1 MRVHQL
7 TFATLAVVAGLSLTA
22 CQNDGGAAQ
31 GSPSSSP
38 ASSAG
43 SASTGGETAG
53 GDSADA
59 GGAVPGKG
67 SSGSAGKSTTGGSG
81 SGSNTG
87 GKVAKCRTSGLKIT
101 ATDATVGGDKDKTVA
116 VELKNTGGSTC
127 AISGFAG
134 VDLKTKEGTLSA
146 KRTGEPVVPGTLK
159 SGESTYF
166 GIHYPTN
173 DTGGTGVRI
182 TGLVVTPPDETTSV
196 TLRWPGAA
204 SLPVTDGS
212 GKPVTVGPIG
222 SAGQGGAQ

>member
-1 MRVHQL
+1 MRVRKL
-7 TFATLAVVAGLSLTA
+7 TFAALAVAAGLSLTA
-22 CQNDGGAAQ
+22 CQNDDGAAQ
-31 GSPSSSP
+31 GGPASAPTNASSSGGEG
-38 ASSAG
+38 ATGGAG
-43 SASTGGETAG
+43 S
-53 GDSADA
+53 GDATPDQ
-59 GGAVPGKG
+59 G
-67 SSGSAGKSTTGGSG
+67 SGGSAGKSTTGGG
-81 SGSNTG
+81 SDTG
-87 GKVAKCRTSGLKIT
+87 GKVAKCRTDGLKIT
-101 ATDATVGGDKDKTVA
+101 ATDATVGGDEDKTVA
-116 VELKNTGGSTC
+116 VELKNTGGSAC

-182 TGLVVTPPDETTSV
+182 TGLVVTPPDETKSV
-196 TLRWPGAA
+196 VLAWPGAA